1 MAWLCYSK
9 FDMFVFI
16 PFDNMAGYNASY
28 RYASGHLDVH
38 HRCNQ
43 VARTFNAS
51 EIGGDVAYEL
61 DSVSVLSAKLK
72 GESGKETYCCTAG
85 KHQNLDETVSP

>member
-1 MAWLCYSK
+1 MVSLVVWLCYSK

-28 RYASGHLDVH
+28 RYPSGHLDVH

-61 DSVSVLSAKLK
+61 DGSSVLSTKLE
-72 GESGKETYCCTAG
+72 GEGGRGILPYDRKTSKPG
-85 KHQNLDETVSP
+85 